1 MSRSVKGTFTTNS
14 SAEEAFSEVEG
25 AGKLTRA
32 SVIDTFNG
40 DIEGEA
46 TLEYLDDLPG

>member
-1 MSRSVKGTFTTNS
+1 MSTRATGTFTTKS
-14 SAEEAFSEVEG
+14 WAEQPFSEVEG